1 MRNIVH
7 TKKLLQDNR
16 RGLRKSIASNQRRIM
31 LPTNFAIVICK
42 GKRVVAKMRTI
53 VNEEF
58 CTFYT
63 SAIRNMVTVKTEANK
78 QT

>member
-31 LPTNFAIVICK
+31 LPTGLAIAIYR
-42 GKRVVAKMRTI
+42 GKRRKEKAVMK
-53 VNEEF
+53 
-58 CTFYT
+58 
-63 SAIRNMVTVKTEANK
+63 KKLLNK
-78 QT
+78 